1 VPEPFDTLLRVQD
14 LDTLITQLQ
23 HRRASLPERLELN
36 TIEARTADLARQAA
50 EVGAARQALVTREDE
65 LEARIAGFNERR
77 QAIETRMLADR
88 SSAARDLQAMNEEI
102 RHLDVLKVE
111 LEDAELALMEEQEP
125 LDAELERLTAEQAT
139 AVHELERLRVAVAE
153 AETEIRAELAEAE
166 PKRVAEAAALPSD
179 LADRYERLRARLK
192 GTGAARLIGNRCD
205 GCHLELPAVEVDR
218 IRHLSTDEI
227 VTCDQ
232 CGRILVRV
240 TG

>member
-1 VPEPFDTLLRVQD
+1 MAEPFDTLLRVQD
-14 LDTLITQLQ
+14 LDTRITQLQ
-23 HRRASLPERLELN
+23 HRKASLPERLELN
-36 TIEARTADLARQAA
+36 ELEKRAADLARRAG
-50 EVGAARQALVTREDE
+50 EVGASRQALVTREEE

-88 SSAARDLQAMNEEI
+88 SSAARDLQAMNVEI
-102 RHLDVLKVE
+102 GHLDALKVE

-125 LDAELERLTAEQAT
+125 LDAELERLTAEKA
-139 AVHELERLRVAVAE
+139 AVNDAIGSLQVAVTSAE
-153 AETEIRAELAEAE
+153 SDIAAELAEAE
-166 PKRVAEAAALPSD
+166 PLRIREASSLPID
-179 LADRYERLRARLK
+179 LAERYERLRTKLK

-205 GCHLELPAVEVDR
+205 GCHLELPSVEVDR
-218 IRHLSTDEI
+218 IRHLPPDEV